1 MSFDILFLGTGAA
14 DRMHLEQ
21 EKDFADKDK
30 RRCAAALLNGHVLLD
45 CGPHILNALTAA
57 QISLENITDILVTHL
72 HPDHFCAS
80 CVEEIAK
87 ANPKVKIWVRN
98 DAEVNLSFEC
108 CVEKMVCFNEYTV
121 GELKV
126 ASAPANHAA
135 FPQHFSIECDSK
147 KIFYGLDGAWFL
159 GDTVRFMKNQK
170 YNMFIFDATVGDY
183 VGDYRMGEHN
193 SIPMIRLLLPSMKT
207 LNIIDDNTQI
217 VLSHLA
223 VCLHKS
229 HDETCEIT
237 QKDNFIISYDGLKLD
252 I

>member
-72 HPDHFCAS
+72 HPDHFCVS

-87 ANPKVKIWVRN
+87 ANPKVKIWVRS

-170 YNMFIFDATVGDY
+170 YNNLQCFLYRLYNLQMICHKPRTLLFLTILLFYLHHNYHQETVF
-183 VGDYRMGEHN
+183 
-193 SIPMIRLLLPSMKT
+193 L
-207 LNIIDDNTQI
+207 Q
-217 VLSHLA
+217 
-223 VCLHKS
+223 
-229 HDETCEIT
+229 
-237 QKDNFIISYDGLKLD
+237 
-252 I
+252 